1 MRQKGW
7 KNMRPELT
15 VLNAR
20 LAKARREAARAK
32 ADREKS
38 FRQGYAIADGQ
49 YGKSP
54 ATILKGEVRVDA
66 DYVDF
71 SIMCADCGT
80 DKTVRLTIKKT
91 AVFMDV
97 EKAMSQAI
105 EAWNKRA
112 EREEE

>member
-1 MRQKGW
+1 MS
-7 KNMRPELT
+7 ELKRCPFCGGLPT
-15 VLNAR
+15 
-20 LAKARREAARAK
+20 
-32 ADREKS
+32 
-38 FRQGYAIADGQ
+38 
-49 YGKSP
+49 
-54 ATILKGEVRVDA
+54 TEVSVKRVRSDA

-112 EREEE
+112 ERKEE